1 MVIGVGVQGLLADRY
16 QLQDRLGSG
25 AMGEVWRADDRLLG
39 RPVAV
44 KLLRTDEAADAER
57 FRLEA
62 QTAGRLN
69 HPNVVGMYDFGSHHG
84 RLYLVMELVDGWSLA
99 QERSLRGVL
108 DPQEAAALGAQVASG
123 LAAAHRQ
130 GVIHRDVKPANVML
144 SADRTAKI
152 ADFGIARF
160 ADEAAAGLTATG
172 KIVGT
177 ADYLAPERAL
187 GRPAQ
192 PASDVYSLGCVLYEL
207 LTGRPPFRGTTP
219 LAVVQQH
226 VDAPPAPPARLR
238 PGIPQELSDYVL
250 FLLAKEPAHRPT
262 ADQAADWLASYG
274 RVSHAPEPNGTAL
287 PPAAVTAPAPAM
299 PTAPAPVMPTISAPV
314 MPTTSAPA
322 PRARVSRAVTHS
334 RPRARR
340 KLTARA
346 AVGGAGLALF
356 AAAAALGAS
365 LNSSEDSPSSPPA
378 SAPSTVATSEPA
390 TGTAS
395 PASAP
400 ATSPAPRQTQEQ
412 DGDREEGPKDKHG
425 KGKGKGH
432 GSDD

>member
-1 MVIGVGVQGLLADRY
+1 MVIGVGVQGLVADRY
-16 QLQDRLGSG
+16 QLRDRLGSG

-99 QERSLRGVL
+99 QERSLRGAL
-108 DPQEAAALGAQVASG
+108 APQEAAALAAQVASG

-130 GVIHRDVKPANVML
+130 GVIHRDVKSANVML

-207 LTGRPPFRGTTP
+207 LTGRPPFRGATP

-226 VDAPPAPPARLR
+226 VDAPPAPPVRLR
-238 PGIPQELSDYVL
+238 TGIPQELSDYVL
-250 FLLAKEPAHRPT
+250 FLLAKEPAQRPT
-262 ADQAADWLASYG
+262 ADQAADWLTSYL
-274 RVSHAPEPNGTAL
+274 RVPRAPEPDDTAF
-287 PPAAVTAPAPAM
+287 VS
-299 PTAPAPVMPTISAPV
+299 APAPVA
-314 MPTTSAPA
+314 PTTSALTPRSR
-322 PRARVSRAVTHS
+322 RARTVTHT
-334 RPRARR
+334 RPQARR
-340 KLTARA
+340 KLTVRA

-356 AAAAALGAS
+356 AAATALGAS
-365 LNSSEDSPSSPPA
+365 LNSSEETPPSPPA
-378 SAPSTVATSEPA
+378 FVPTTAATSVATTVAPTPASTPTSAPTS
-390 TGTAS
+390 
-395 PASAP
+395 
-400 ATSPAPRQTQEQ
+400 RQTREQ
-412 DGDREEGPKDKHG
+412 DADQQGGRKDKHH

>member
-1 MVIGVGVQGLLADRY
+1 MIGVGVQGLLADRY

-62 QTAGRLN
+62 RTAGRLN
-69 HPNVVGMYDFGSHHG
+69 HPNVVGVYDFGSHHG

-99 QERSLRGVL
+99 QERSLRGAL
-108 DPQEAAALGAQVASG
+108 DPHEAAALAAHVASG

-187 GRPAQ
+187 GRPAH

-207 LTGRPPFRGTTP
+207 LTGRPPFRGATP
-219 LAVVQQH
+219 LAVVRQH
-226 VDAPPAPPARLR
+226 VDAAPPPPDRLR
-238 PGIPQELSDYVL
+238 PDVPQELSDYVL
-250 FLLAKEPAHRPT
+250 LLLAKEPAQRPT
-262 ADQAADWLASYG
+262 ADEAADWLASYRRVPSAPEPG
-274 RVSHAPEPNGTAL
+274 NRRVSHAPEPGGRRVPRTPEPGNRRVSHAPEPGGRGSPVPSNRATGRTPVPPNRVAPL
-287 PPAAVTAPAPAM
+287 PRRRRSSLRPPPCPPLRHPPREPACPAP
-299 PTAPAPVMPTISAPV
+299 
-314 MPTTSAPA
+314 
-322 PRARVSRAVTHS
+322 
-334 RPRARR
+334 
-340 KLTARA
+340 
-346 AVGGAGLALF
+346 
-356 AAAAALGAS
+356 
-365 LNSSEDSPSSPPA
+365 
-378 SAPSTVATSEPA
+378 
-390 TGTAS
+390 
-395 PASAP
+395 
-400 ATSPAPRQTQEQ
+400 
-412 DGDREEGPKDKHG
+412 
-425 KGKGKGH
+425 
-432 GSDD
+432 